1 MFGMGMPEI
10 LLILAIALIV
20 IGPKKLPD
28 LAKSLGRALGE
39 FKSATSDLKES
50 MQIDNELADVKDA
63 FDQLNSDDAKKE
75 KPSTDKNKAATDM
88 KTEEALPDDNS
99 DGANQ
104 PKDAD
109 SSKPPPSDDVGAS
122 DKAPLK
128 SQDDE
133 SAADEGRG
141 AELHHAG
148 ADRGAE
154 HVGGVVGAQRPAQ
167 KQPAGQEEEYG
178 DVHDAS
184 ESALDGVNRKPV
196 GHVLGAVGDVVDMLD
211 EVAQVGLVV

>member
-133 SAADEGRG
+133 SAEITDAPLTTPAEIDAAKANNVPIDAKLADHQDIT
-141 AELHHAG
+141 A
-148 ADRGAE
+148 
-154 HVGGVVGAQRPAQ
+154 P
-167 KQPAGQEEEYG
+167 
-178 DVHDAS
+178 
-184 ESALDGVNRKPV
+184 
-196 GHVLGAVGDVVDMLD
+196 D
-211 EVAQVGLVV
+211 EKNKDI

>member
-10 LLILAIALIV
+10 LLILGIALIV

-75 KPSTDKNKAATDM
+75 KPSTDKNKAEMDM
-88 KTEEALPDDNS
+88 KTEEALVVDNS
-99 DGANQ
+99 DEANQ

-109 SSKPPPSDDVGAS
+109 SSKPPPYDDDCAS
-122 DKAPLK
+122 DKAPLT
-128 SQDDE
+128 SQNDE
-133 SAADEGRG
+133 SAEMTDAPLTDPAENDAAKANNVPIDAKPAD
-141 AELHHAG
+141 HH
-148 ADRGAE
+148 DITE
-154 HVGGVVGAQRPAQ
+154 PD
-167 KQPAGQEEEYG
+167 KKNK
-178 DVHDAS
+178 DI
-184 ESALDGVNRKPV
+184 
-196 GHVLGAVGDVVDMLD
+196 
-211 EVAQVGLVV
+211 

>member
-75 KPSTDKNKAATDM
+75 KPSTDKNKAETDM
-88 KTEEALPDDNS
+88 KTEEALADDNS
-99 DGANQ
+99 DEANQ

-109 SSKPPPSDDVGAS
+109 SFVPSPSDDESAS
-122 DKAPLK
+122 DKAPLM
-128 SQDDE
+128 SQNDE
-133 SAADEGRG
+133 SA
-141 AELHHAG
+141 
-148 ADRGAE
+148 
-154 HVGGVVGAQRPAQ
+154 
-167 KQPAGQEEEYG
+167 
-178 DVHDAS
+178 
-184 ESALDGVNRKPV
+184 ESAEMTDAPLTAPAENDAAKANNVPIDAKPAD
-196 GHVLGAVGDVVDMLD
+196 HQDVTATD
-211 EVAQVGLVV
+211 EKNKDI